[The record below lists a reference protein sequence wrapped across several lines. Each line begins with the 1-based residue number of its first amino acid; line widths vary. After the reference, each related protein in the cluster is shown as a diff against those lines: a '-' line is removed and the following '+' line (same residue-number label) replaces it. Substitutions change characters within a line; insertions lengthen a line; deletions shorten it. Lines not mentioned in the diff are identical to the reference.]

1 VVRFWDSSALIA
13 RFIEEP
19 QSAMARRWYRD
30 DSAVV
35 VWVMTRVEIASAIAR
50 RRREEP
56 SLASE
61 FDQTFRDIVKVSE
74 EWIAI
79 TDHLA
84 VRDHAER
91 IVRSHPLRAAD
102 ALQLGAAIAAAEE
115 EPASLEFVTLD
126 RRLAEAAIRE
136 GFQVL
141 GPR

>member
-1 VVRFWDSSALIA
+1 MRFWDSSALIA

-19 QSAMARRWYRD
+19 QSTVVRRWYRD

-35 VWVMTRVEIASAIAR
+35 VWVMSRVEIASAIAR

-56 SLASE
+56 SLTSE
-61 FDQTFRDIVKVSE
+61 FDHTFRDIVKASD
-74 EWIAI
+74 EWLAI
-79 TDHLA
+79 TNNVA

-102 ALQLGAAIAAAEE
+102 ALQLGAAIVAAEE
-115 EPASLEFVTLD
+115 EPMSLEFVTLD
-126 RRLAEAAIRE
+126 RRLADAAAKE
-136 GFQVL
+136 GFRVL

>member
-1 VVRFWDSSALIA
+1 MLANYWD
-13 RFIEEP
+13 
-19 QSAMARRWYRD
+19 
-30 DSAVV
+30 
-35 VWVMTRVEIASAIAR
+35 RVFQDMLRASQDW
-50 RRREEP
+50 
-56 SLASE
+56 L
-61 FDQTFRDIVKVSE
+61 V
-74 EWIAI
+74 I
-79 TDHLA
+79 TDFLA

-91 IVRSHPLRAAD
+91 IVRSHPLRTAD